1 MSKDIQ
7 KATMEKYRIKA
18 VKKAEKKRQLAYN
31 SLREIIRSFPVEAW
45 LNLLRSMDK
54 QDVDYLDGNF
64 HYKGEFLVL
73 VGDIVLRLGIVAK
86 QGDTRSLHP
95 TSENVKQI
103 VSLFFEYDDTPSILI
118 KKLGMPA
125 LPLFALWQNKF
136 NYPPAN
142 MLGRMHLLNESIE
155 DEIKEIIGI
164 DIFDLHAI
172 TFAILGAY
180 SHKEFTYFKS
190 NVLHSPKIRSLSKE
204 NIEKFLAFFSADIE
218 RYCAS
223 AKKFGIYE
231 KEVGTFNMM
240 NRYPIIRTGEDLY
253 IMPSENQL
261 LESVAA
267 NLFNHVLGHK
277 YNQDKK
283 VTAKLL
289 SDFGDVLE
297 QYVID
302 LASEAFGKANIVS
315 ADTLVADKKELRC
328 EVVCRHEKKSL
339 AIEVKKLQ
347 FPRDAITDAKH
358 EVISSTLERHL
369 EKASKQIINTM
380 KYVGGYKIGLIVI
393 PDSMISPYAA
403 LEPIL
408 NKLEVYKPEE
418 HHILICTLTEYE
430 QLMANTPELI
440 FEALELTKN
449 KSMQEGKDIVLVLYD
464 MKNSGKPVVLI
475 NEYIGSVFNKKLS
488 AQEREFAAELEKKKR
503 L

>member
-1 MSKDIQ
+1 
-7 KATMEKYRIKA
+7 
-18 VKKAEKKRQLAYN
+18 
-31 SLREIIRSFPVEAW
+31 
-45 LNLLRSMDK
+45 MDK
-54 QDVDYLDGNF
+54 QDVDFLDGNF
-64 HYKGEFLVL
+64 YYKGEFLTL
-73 VGDIVLRLGIVAK
+73 VGDIVLRLGIVVR
-86 QGDTRSLHP
+86 QGDTRNLQP
-95 TSENVKQI
+95 TSKNVEQI
-103 VSLFFEYDDTPSILI
+103 VSLFFEYDDMPSILI
-118 KKLGMPA
+118 KEMGLSS
-125 LPLFALWQNKF
+125 LPLFSLWQNKF

-142 MLGRMHLLNESIE
+142 MLGRMHLLNDPIE
-155 DEIKEIIGI
+155 DEIKEMIGI
-164 DIFDLHAI
+164 DILDLHVI
-172 TFAILGAY
+172 IFAILGAY

-218 RYCAS
+218 GYRAS

-240 NRYPIIRTGEDLY
+240 NRYPIIRVGEDLY
-253 IMPSENQL
+253 IMPSEDQL

-277 YNQDKK
+277 QGQGKK
-283 VTAKLL
+283 VTTKLL

-302 LASEAFGKANIVS
+302 LANEAFGKANVVS
-315 ADTLVADKKELRC
+315 ADTLATDKEELRC
-328 EVVCRHEKKSL
+328 EVVCQHEKKSL

-347 FPRDAITDAKH
+347 FPRDAITDARH
-358 EVISSTLERHL
+358 EVISITLERHL
-369 EKASKQIINTM
+369 EKASKQIISTM
-380 KYVGGYKIGLIVI
+380 KYIGGYKIGLIVI

-408 NKLEVYKPEE
+408 NKIEEYKPEE
-418 HHILICTLTEYE
+418 HHILVCTLTEYE

-449 KSMQEGKDIVLVLYD
+449 RSMQEGKDIVLVLHD
-464 MKNSGKPVVLI
+464 MKNSGKTVVLI

-488 AQEREFAAELEKKKR
+488 VQEKEFAAELEKKKR